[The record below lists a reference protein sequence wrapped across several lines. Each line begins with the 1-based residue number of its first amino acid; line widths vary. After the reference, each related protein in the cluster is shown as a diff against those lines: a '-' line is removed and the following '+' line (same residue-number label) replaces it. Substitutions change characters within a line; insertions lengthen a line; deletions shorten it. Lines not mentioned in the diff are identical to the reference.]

1 MHQDMTKSSTII
13 IGGGIVGLATA
24 YNLSLQYPDLHIT
37 ILEKEEELSF
47 HQSGRNSGVLHSGIY
62 YKPGSLKARN
72 CRAGKLMMEQFCTE
86 QKIPFQL
93 CGKVIVATN
102 DDQRHTLHDIF
113 ARGQANG
120 VDCELIDQPRLQEI
134 ESHTAGIEA
143 IYIPESGIVDYKRV
157 CLRLAEILEEK
168 GHKIVT
174 GASVNA
180 VREQD
185 KDVTAVTRIGD
196 FTGDYLINCAGLL
209 SDRVTKMT
217 GMESP
222 AQIIPFRGEYYELKP
237 EAEYLCHSLIYPVP
251 DPKFPFLGVHFTL
264 MISGAVECGPNA
276 VLAFAREGYHLTDFN
291 STDLWEILR
300 YPGFQKLAAKFWRT
314 GMGEMWRSASK
325 NAFVKALQELVPA
338 IQEEH
343 LVKAPAGIR
352 AQAIQPDGSMMDD
365 FAFQESK
372 RIVNVVN
379 APSPAATSSL
389 AIGQTIVEKLAPRL
403 T

>member
-1 MHQDMTKSSTII
+1 MKLNMAQPIII

-24 YNLSLQYPDLHIT
+24 YNLSLQYPNSHIT
-37 ILEKEEELSF
+37 ILEKEDEPSF
-47 HQSGRNSGVLHSGIY
+47 HQSGRNSGVLHSGVY

-72 CRAGKLMMEQFCTE
+72 CRAGKVMMEQFCIE
-86 QKIPFQL
+86 QAIPFQL
-93 CGKVIVATN
+93 CGKVIVATR
-102 DDQRHTLHDIF
+102 DEERPPLRDIY

-120 VDCELIDQPRLQEI
+120 VDCELIDRSRLQEI
-134 ESHTAGIEA
+134 EPHTAGIEA

-157 CLRLAEILEEK
+157 CLRIAEILEEH
-168 GHKIVT
+168 GHEIVT
-174 GASVNA
+174 GARVIA
-180 VREQD
+180 VQEQD
-185 KDVTAVTRIGD
+185 REVTAVTLNGD
-196 FTGDYLINCAGLL
+196 YTGEYLINCAGLH

-217 GMESP
+217 GMDAP

-237 EAEYLCHSLIYPVP
+237 EAEYLCRSLIYPVP

-264 MISGAVECGPNA
+264 TISGTIECGPNA
-276 VLAFAREGYHLTDFN
+276 VLAFAREGYYLTDFN

-300 YPGFQKLAAKFWRT
+300 YPGFRKLASKYWRV

-325 NAFVKALQELVPA
+325 KAFARALQNLVPA
-338 IQEEH
+338 IREEH

-365 FAFQESK
+365 FAYRESK
-372 RIVNVVN
+372 RVVNVVN

-389 AIGQTIVEKLAPRL
+389 AIGQNIVEKLAPRF

>member
-1 MHQDMTKSSTII
+1 MAQSEIII

-24 YNLSLQYPDLHIT
+24 FDLSLQYPDAHMT
-37 ILEKEEELSF
+37 ILEKEDVLSF

-62 YKPGSLKARN
+62 YKPSSLKARN
-72 CRAGKLMMEQFCTE
+72 CRAGKALMEQFCIE
-86 QKIPFQL
+86 QQIPFQL
-93 CGKVIVATN
+93 CGKVIVATREE
-102 DDQRHTLHDIF
+102 QKPALYDIF
-113 ARGQANG
+113 DRGQANG
-120 VDCELIDQPRLQEI
+120 VDCELIDRPRLQEI
-134 ESHTAGIEA
+134 EPHTAGIEA

-168 GHKIVT
+168 GHTIVT
-174 GASVNA
+174 GAKVDA
-180 VREQD
+180 VQEQERE
-185 KDVTAVTRIGD
+185 VTAETRSGS
-196 FTGDYLINCAGLL
+196 FSGDYLINCAGLH

-325 NAFVKALQELVPA
+325 KAFVKALQELVPA

>member
-1 MHQDMTKSSTII
+1 MAQPNIII

-24 YNLSLQYPDLHIT
+24 YSLSLQHPGFHIT
-37 ILEKEEELSF
+37 ILEKENEISF

-72 CRAGKLMMEQFCTE
+72 CRAGKVMMEQFCTE
-86 QKIPFQL
+86 QAIPFQL
-93 CGKVIVATN
+93 CGKVIVATREEERPALN
-102 DDQRHTLHDIF
+102 DIY

-120 VDCELIDQPRLQEI
+120 VDCEMIDQSRLQEI
-134 ESHTAGIEA
+134 EPHTAGIKA
-143 IYIPESGIVDYKRV
+143 IYVQESGIVDYKKV
-157 CLRLAEILEEK
+157 CLRLAEMLKDK
-168 GHKIVT
+168 GHEVVT
-174 GASVNA
+174 GARVFA
-180 VREQD
+180 VQEQNRE
-185 KDVTAVTRIGD
+185 VTAETFNGSY
-196 FTGDYLINCAGLL
+196 TGDYLINCAGLL

-217 GMESP
+217 GMDAP

-251 DPKFPFLGVHFTL
+251 DPEFPFLGVHFTL
-264 MISGAVECGPNA
+264 TISGTVECGPNA

-291 STDLWEILR
+291 STDLWETLR
-300 YPGFQKLAAKFWRT
+300 YPGFRKLAGKYWRI

-325 NAFVKALQELVPA
+325 KAFAKALQNLVPA
-338 IQEEH
+338 ICEEH

-365 FAFQESK
+365 FAYRESK

-389 AIGQTIVEKLAPRL
+389 AIGQTIVEKLAPRFA
-403 T
+403 